1 MYAQISANA
10 ATGVAPEQAAVWSYP
25 LEQGD
30 REETI
35 FNMVNAMLLRI
46 HQSGHLAQLSQER
59 FQLVKEGIDC
69 YKQIRKDIKTGIV
82 LAVWT
87 CKAGDSWMAYGMEA
101 PAQEGAKTRNIL
113 SVCLEKRRG
122 AESMHILPVPAYNT
136 PDWNGADMTVN
147 RFIRWKRHSMCASIR
162 IIQSRWNMSSRS
174 WRVFLKLL
182 FDFFL

>member
-1 MYAQISANA
+1 MDYALLSRLSIQSTSDQEEYDMYAQISANA

-69 YKQIRKDIKTGIV
+69 YKQIRKDIKNGHPYWPFG
-82 LAVWT
+82 LA
-87 CKAGDSWMAYGMEA
+87 KAGS
-101 PAQEGAKTRNIL
+101 
-113 SVCLEKRRG
+113 
-122 AESMHILPVPAYNT
+122 NT
-136 PDWNGADMTVN
+136 
-147 RFIRWKRHSMCASIR
+147 
-162 IIQSRWNMSSRS
+162 
-174 WRVFLKLL
+174 
-182 FDFFL
+182 

>member
-1 MYAQISANA
+1 MDYALLSRLSIQSTSDQEEYDMYAQISANA

-69 YKQIRKDIKTGIV
+69 YKQIRKDIKNGHPYWPFG
-82 LAVWT
+82 LA
-87 CKAGDSWMAYGMEA
+87 KAGDSWMAYGMEA
-101 PAQEGAKTRNIL
+101 PAQEGAKTEHFICL
-113 SVCLEKRRG
+113 SGEEAGSRKHAHFSRYL
-122 AESMHILPVPAYNT
+122 HIT
-136 PDWNGADMTVN
+136 HRTGTE
-147 RFIRWKRHSMCASIR
+147 R
-162 IIQSRWNMSSRS
+162 I
-174 WRVFLKLL
+174 
-182 FDFFL
+182 

>member
-1 MYAQISANA
+1 MDYALLSRLSIQSTSDQEEYDMYAQISANA

-69 YKQIRKDIKTGIV
+69 YKQIRKDIKTGIRTGR
-82 LAVWT
+82 LDLQSR
-87 CKAGDSWMAYGMEA
+87 GFMDGIRNGS
-101 PAQEGAKTRNIL
+101 TRTGRCENQNIL

-122 AESMHILPVPAYNT
+122 AESMHISPGT
-136 PDWNGADMTVN
+136 C
-147 RFIRWKRHSMCASIR
+147 I
-162 IIQSRWNMSSRS
+162 
-174 WRVFLKLL
+174 
-182 FDFFL
+182 

>member
-69 YKQIRKDIKTGIV
+69 YKQIRKDIKNGHPYWPLG
-82 LAVWT
+82 LA
-87 CKAGDSWMAYGMEA
+87 KAEDSWMAYGMEA
-101 PAQEGAKTRNIL
+101 PAQEGAKTRTFYL
-113 SVCLEKRRG
+113 SVWRRG
-122 AESMHILPVPAYNT
+122 GEQKACTFLPVPAYNT
-136 PDWNGADMTVN
+136 PDWNGADMTVKQ
-147 RFIRWKRHSMCASIR
+147 IYPVEEAQHVR
-162 IIQSRWNMSSRS
+162 INQDHTITVEYEQPVMA
-174 WRVFLKLL
+174 RVFEVTI
-182 FDFFL
+182 